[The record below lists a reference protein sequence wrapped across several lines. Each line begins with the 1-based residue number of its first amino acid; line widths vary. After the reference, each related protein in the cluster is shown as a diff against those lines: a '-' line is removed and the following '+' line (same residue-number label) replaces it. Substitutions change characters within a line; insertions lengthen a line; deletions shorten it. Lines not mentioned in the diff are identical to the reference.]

1 MALLQQCFC
10 FMVDI
15 FDQGARAR
23 TGQECPEWVVEH
35 DHTGVDIFFL
45 RGRLFEFDAAHRRT
59 GPKAFVAGGGRPNQL
74 QPAFVQGVPQDAEIA
89 TAQDD
94 DFATGMDA
102 QLVGGSREGPP
113 RQRVVGK
120 GVCSGGSFET
130 NDGDVFSGVG
140 NETPARGDRF
150 GDGNAI
156 GLRFEAHG
164 IGRGGPRVREQG
176 SGAWRRCPATSPR
189 HVARVANDR
198 GNGGIGGGRER

>member
-15 FDQGARAR
+15 FDQGARGR
-23 TGQECPEWVVEH
+23 TGQECPEWVVEN

-45 RGRLFEFDAAHRRT
+45 RGRLFELDAAHRRT
-59 GPKAFVAGGGRPNQL
+59 GPEALVAGGSRPNQL
-74 QPAFVQGVPQDAEIA
+74 QSAFVQCVPQDAEIA
-89 TAQDD
+89 AAQGD

-102 QLVGGSREGPP
+102 QLVGGGRERPP

-120 GVCSGGSFET
+120 GVCSGGSFEP

-140 NETPARGDRF
+140 HEAPARGGRF

-156 GLRFEAHG
+156 GLRLEAHG
-164 IGRGGPRVREQG
+164 IGRAERA
-176 SGAWRRCPATSPR
+176 GA
-189 HVARVANDR
+189 
-198 GNGGIGGGRER
+198 RERSVATVPCNIAEARCTSRER

>member
-15 FDQGARAR
+15 FDQGVRAR

-59 GPKAFVAGGGRPNQL
+59 GPKALVAGGSRPNQL
-74 QPAFVQGVPQDAEIA
+74 QSPFVQCVPQDAEIA
-89 TAQDD
+89 AAQGD

-102 QLVGGSREGPP
+102 QLVVSGRERPP
-113 RQRVVGK
+113 RERVVGK

-130 NDGDVFSGVG
+130 NDGDVLSGVG
-140 NETPARGDRF
+140 HETPARGDRF
-150 GDGNAI
+150 GDGDAI

-164 IGRGGPRVREQG
+164 VGRAARA
-176 SGAWRRCPATSPR
+176 GA
-189 HVARVANDR
+189 
-198 GNGGIGGGRER
+198 RERSVAAVPCNIAAARCTRRDR